1 MIIWLHLIAALL
13 ALGLGIANL
22 VLIKGTLRHRTVGW
36 IWITSMLFVT
46 LSSFFIRELNDG
58 EFSWIHGLTVWT
70 LFCMLAAIFSIR
82 RSWIRVHAGFMFG
95 TMIGVIVAGAFTL
108 VPGRFISTV
117 LGY

>member
-1 MIIWLHLIAALL
+1 MTIWVHLVAALL

-22 VLIKGTLRHRTVGW
+22 ALTKGTPRHRVMGW
-36 IWITSMLFVT
+36 LWIAAMLFVT
-46 LSSFFIRELNDG
+46 LSSFGIRELNDG

-70 LFCMLAAIFSIR
+70 LFSLFAALYSIR
-82 RSWIRVHAGFMFG
+82 RSWIRVHAGFMIG
-95 TMIGVIVAGAFTL
+95 TMMGAIIAGAFAL